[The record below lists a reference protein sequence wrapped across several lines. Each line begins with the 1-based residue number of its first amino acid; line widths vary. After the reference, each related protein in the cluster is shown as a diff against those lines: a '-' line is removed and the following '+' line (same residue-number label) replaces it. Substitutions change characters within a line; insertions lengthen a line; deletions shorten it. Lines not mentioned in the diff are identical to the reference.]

1 MFNEVSIATDRLALC
16 LHTQRRIGAAHALVH
31 LRRLVVACQQ
41 ECGFD
46 ATDTSEARR
55 LLAAMAPP
63 LQELD
68 DALATDRL
76 DTPAMVEA
84 EHSLSFIRFQFWR
97 IERLYRTARSA
108 DPSLRSG

>member
-1 MFNEVSIATDRLALC
+1 
-16 LHTQRRIGAAHALVH
+16 
-31 LRRLVVACQQ
+31 
-41 ECGFD
+41 
-46 ATDTSEARR
+46 
-55 LLAAMAPP
+55 MAQP

-68 DALATDRL
+68 DALATYRL

-84 EHSLSFIRFQFWR
+84 EHRLSFIRFQFWR